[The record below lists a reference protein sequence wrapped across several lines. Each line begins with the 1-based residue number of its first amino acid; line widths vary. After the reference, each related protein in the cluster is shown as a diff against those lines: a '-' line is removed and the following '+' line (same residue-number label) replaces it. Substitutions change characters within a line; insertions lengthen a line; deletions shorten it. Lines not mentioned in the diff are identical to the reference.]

1 MHTCP
6 DEIIIQPEKKLF
18 CHFSK
23 LFCIAWAQTERLII
37 MECYTQDLINWLTKT
52 HRNLHCLWNINIDFV
67 PLLQV
72 TLFQPIVKLMRTDI
86 NTVLVTGARQTVM
99 FIRKF

>member
-52 HRNLHCLWNINIDFV
+52 HRNLHCLTMEYKHRLCPSITGDSFSTHCEINEN
-67 PLLQV
+67 
-72 TLFQPIVKLMRTDI
+72 RY
-86 NTVLVTGARQTVM
+86 
-99 FIRKF
+99 